1 MNAKFQPVI
10 VAFAA
15 AVIGLGLTAS
25 ANAVC
30 PVCTVAVGTGVGL
43 SRWLGVDDAVTG
55 LWLGGLT
62 VSMIIWTLHWMESHN
77 IQFKVRGLIT
87 TIVYYLLLLAPLHFG
102 DLLGHPRNAFHGVD
116 KLLLGIGTGSLA
128 FFAGAWWYERIKEKH
143 GGHAIFPF
151 QKVVMP
157 VSPLLVLS
165 VIFYFLMKR
174 V

>member
-1 MNAKFQPVI
+1 MNAKFRPVF
-10 VAFAA
+10 VALAA
-15 AVIGLGLTAS
+15 AVVGLHLMAS

-62 VSMIIWTLHWMESHN
+62 VSMIIWTLHWMESRN
-77 IQFKVRGLIT
+77 IHFKGRGLVT
-87 TIVYYLLLLAPLHFG
+87 TIVYYLLLLAPLHYGNF
-102 DLLGHPRNAFHGVD
+102 LGHPHNAFHGVD
-116 KLLLGIGTGSLA
+116 KLLLGIGAGSLA

-143 GGHAIFPF
+143 GGHANFPF
-151 QKVVMP
+151 QKVVLP

-165 VIFYFLMKR
+165 VIFFFLTKR

>member
-1 MNAKFQPVI
+1 MNAKSQAVI

-15 AVIGLGLTAS
+15 AVIGLGSTAS

-43 SRWLGVDDAVTG
+43 SRWLGVDDTVTG
-55 LWLGGLT
+55 LWLGGLN
-62 VSMIIWTLHWMESHN
+62 VSMIIWTLHWMESRN
-77 IQFKVRGLIT
+77 VKFKGRGLVT
-87 TIVYYLLLLAPLHFG
+87 TIGYYLLLLAPLYFG

-116 KLLLGIGTGSLA
+116 KLLLGIGAGSLA

-143 GGHAIFPF
+143 GGHANFPF
-151 QKVVMP
+151 QKVVLP

-165 VIFYFLMKR
+165 VIFFFLTKR
-174 V
+174 A